1 MGRIQGRNEGSV
13 VVVVVVV
20 GICNILSVFD
30 RKLKNF
36 GFCRLKLKKNKKLL
50 SVKLVFFISTPPPS
64 TSLPF
69 VTALRAS
76 IVISPS
82 IVISMRCNVGL
93 LTTTQIYVP

>member
-1 MGRIQGRNEGSV
+1 MGRIQGRNEGS

-50 SVKLVFFISTPPPS
+50 SVKLVFFISTPPPLHVFAVRYGPARIHS
-64 TSLPF
+64 NQ
-69 VTALRAS
+69 S
-76 IVISPS
+76 IHSNQHEV
-82 IVISMRCNVGL
+82 
-93 LTTTQIYVP
+93 